1 MEYIKIPKVS
11 DVALFRRGKSSR
23 GTLHLTTHHMIF
35 QLEGFNPHEQADRV
49 AGGVAK
55 ESVVDVADVA
65 DDVAALDLS
74 ESKSNGHRQGG
85 HHEDG
90 QTSNGNGLRSAS
102 GNGHRNGNDRSG
114 VTDGSGEADGSDSDK
129 PDKVSDSDK
138 PDNKPG
144 HDKSATNSNDVE
156 TPKNDTNDKNDKNDS
171 NGNSD
176 VATKSSTPSAT
187 DNVVTK
193 STSATP
199 SEIWISYPIISSV
212 EKKSG
217 VIRIRCRDFTYLAL
231 HFHNEPEAKD
241 VFDSIQKLCC
251 LPSVDRLYAFY
262 YKPGKS
268 ERRFNGW
275 AAFNP
280 QQEFGRQGAFA
291 KNKWRMTSLN
301 ENYAL
306 CATYPQQLSVPASVS
321 DNVLN
326 YAARFRSKNRLPVLS
341 FHNSFNG
348 CTIARCSQPLVG
360 LKKNR
365 SPQDEKV
372 VAEIFGTTVNS
383 EYETPRDNLIVD
395 ARPVANAVAQQALG
409 AGSENTDNYARGS
422 CTKHYLGIDNIHVM
436 RDSLSKVTDVLKD
449 GDYSELDYGA
459 RKDALLKS
467 GWLKYTAIIL
477 DGAVL
482 MAKALHLEFKHVL
495 LHCSDG
501 WDRTAQLSCLAQIM
515 VDPYFRTLNGFM
527 VLVEKEWLAFGHQFN
542 ERSGHL
548 NGPRSFVD
556 LTSSQKPASQSN
568 AFSDF
573 MSAARAAT
581 QAATQAAT
589 SSNHLKNTSPVF
601 HQFLDCVYQLVRQFP
616 DRFEYSERF
625 LRRLYYHL
633 HSGQYG
639 TFLYDN
645 EKERVQNR
653 VFERTTS
660 VWNYFLARRSQF
672 INPKYNGEAE
682 MKLSATLDAL
692 ILPDVDK
699 VTWWFQ
705 LFGIDEVEER
715 GAVVETDVSVE
726 REAVSST
733 AATPVLSARAAI
745 GGGEEAAEGNAKA
758 AVVPASPASPA
769 SAGKSPATTPTVSPP
784 SEEEPVEQ
792 GNPLGDVTPRTKILE
807 KKRVHIQPL
816 SNTSVEYAS
825 FE

>member
-35 QLEGFNPHEQADRV
+35 QLEGSNPHEQADRV

-55 ESVVDVADVA
+55 ESVVDVV

-74 ESKSNGHRQGG
+74 ESNSNGHRQ
-85 HHEDG
+85 DG
-90 QTSNGNGLRSAS
+90 QTSNGNGLRGGS
-102 GNGHRNGNDRSG
+102 GNGHRNG
-114 VTDGSGEADGSDSDK
+114 EADSDNKPDSDK
-129 PDKVSDSDK
+129 PESDK
-138 PDNKPG
+138 PNNDNDNDNDKPD
-144 HDKSATNSNDVE
+144 HDKSDSNDKSATNSN
-156 TPKNDTNDKNDKNDS
+156 
-171 NGNSD
+171 SD
-176 VATKSSTPSAT
+176 
-187 DNVVTK
+187 VVTK
-193 STSATP
+193 STSNVVTKSASTTP

-212 EKKSG
+212 EKKNG

-436 RDSLSKVTDVLKD
+436 RDSLNKVTDVLKD

-459 RKDALLKS
+459 KRDALLKS

-672 INPKYNGEAE
+672 INPNYNGEAE

-705 LFGIDEVEER
+705 LFGIDEVESDAMKRE
-715 GAVVETDVSVE
+715 AVVE
-726 REAVSST
+726 T
-733 AATPVLSARAAI
+733 AATPVLSARGAM
-745 GGGEEAAEGNAKA
+745 GGTEAVPRLEGEAAEEGKA
-758 AVVPASPASPA
+758 AGGSGAEDGAASASPA

>member
-1 MEYIKIPKVS
+1 MEYIKISKVS

-35 QLEGFNPHEQADRV
+35 QLEGSNPHEQADRV
-49 AGGVAK
+49 AGGVAVEPVT
-55 ESVVDVADVA
+55 ES
-65 DDVAALDLS
+65 VAALKLDD
-74 ESKSNGHRQGG
+74 KSNGHEGG
-85 HHEDG
+85 HKGELEGKNEGEHSKHEG
-90 QTSNGNGLRSAS
+90 EHNGKEKNGGEKTEEKTEEKNGEEKKNGETAEPAKAS
-102 GNGHRNGNDRSG
+102 P
-114 VTDGSGEADGSDSDK
+114 K
-129 PDKVSDSDK
+129 
-138 PDNKPG
+138 
-144 HDKSATNSNDVE
+144 
-156 TPKNDTNDKNDKNDS
+156 TPPT
-171 NGNSD
+171 
-176 VATKSSTPSAT
+176 
-187 DNVVTK
+187 
-193 STSATP
+193 

-212 EKKSG
+212 EKKNG
-217 VIRIRCRDFTYLAL
+217 VIRIRCKDFTYLAL

-251 LPSVDRLYAFY
+251 LPSVDRLYAFF

-291 KNKWRMTSLN
+291 KNKWRMTGLN

-341 FHNSFNG
+341 FHNAFNG

-449 GDYSELDYGA
+449 GDYSELDFA
-459 RKDALLKS
+459 SKKDALQKS
-467 GWLKYTAIIL
+467 GWLKYTTIIL
-477 DGAVL
+477 EGSIL

-556 LTSSQKPASQSN
+556 LTTTQKPASQSN

-616 DRFEYSERF
+616 DRFEYTERF

-645 EKERVQNR
+645 EKERVQNH

-672 INPKYNGEAE
+672 INPNYNGEAE

-705 LFGIDEVEER
+705 LFGIDEAEV
-715 GAVVETDVSVE
+715 AAVETSE
-726 REAVSST
+726 T
-733 AATPVLSARAAI
+733 AATPVLT
-745 GGGEEAAEGNAKA
+745 AKA
-758 AVVPASPASPA
+758 ATEGVPNLEGAESVGGTGGLA
-769 SAGKSPATTPTVSPP
+769 SAPQATDAAAGVSEADTTDSTPPTTSTVSPP
-784 SEEEPVEQ
+784 SEEEPAVEQ
-792 GNPLGDVTPRTKILE
+792 GNPLGDVTPRTKKLE

>member
-1 MEYIKIPKVS
+1 MEDIKISKVP
-11 DVALFRRGKSSR
+11 DVALFRKGRSSR
-23 GTLHLTTHHMIF
+23 GTLHLTAHHMIF
-35 QLEGFNPHEQADRV
+35 QLDDDATDGDTDTLAAAV
-49 AGGVAK
+49 GGVSLK
-55 ESVVDVADVA
+55 QEPEKGKDGKS
-65 DDVAALDLS
+65 
-74 ESKSNGHRQGG
+74 SNGHASQ
-85 HHEDG
+85 G
-90 QTSNGNGLRSAS
+90 QTLDSRKDSQKDSQLDNVNGDTDPLSQSQNSN
-102 GNGHRNGNDRSG
+102 
-114 VTDGSGEADGSDSDK
+114 DSDK
-129 PDKVSDSDK
+129 KED
-138 PDNKPG
+138 DNKEDDNKEDDIKE
-144 HDKSATNSNDVE
+144 DK
-156 TPKNDTNDKNDKNDS
+156 KDTKEP
-171 NGNSD
+171 
-176 VATKSSTPSAT
+176 TKSP
-187 DNVVTK
+187 
-193 STSATP
+193 
-199 SEIWISYPIISSV
+199 EIWISYPIISSV
-212 EKKSG
+212 EKKNG
-217 VIRIRCRDFTYLAL
+217 VIRVRCRDFTYLAFHL
-231 HFHNEPEAKD
+231 HNESEAKD

-251 LPSVDRLYAFY
+251 PSTIERLYAFY

-280 QQEFGRQGAFA
+280 QQEFARQGAFA
-291 KNKWRMTSLN
+291 KDKWRMTALN

-306 CATYPQQLSVPASVS
+306 CATYPRQLAVPASVS

-341 FHNSFNG
+341 FHNAFNG
-348 CTIARCSQPLVG
+348 CTITRCSQPLVG

-409 AGSENTDNYARGS
+409 AGSENTDNYARGC

-436 RDSLSKVTDVLKD
+436 RDSLSKVVDVLKD
-449 GDYSELDYGA
+449 GDYGDFDFAS
-459 RKDALLKS
+459 RKDALVRS
-467 GWLKYTAIIL
+467 QWLKYTTIIL
-477 DGAVL
+477 EGAVL

-556 LTSSQKPASQSN
+556 LTEKKPASQS

-601 HQFLDCVYQLVRQFP
+601 HQFLDCVYQLVRQYP

-633 HSGQYG
+633 HSCQYG

-645 EKERVQNR
+645 EKQRVQNR

-660 VWNYFLARRSQF
+660 VWNYFLARRNQF
-672 INPKYNGEAE
+672 INPKYDAE
-682 MKLSATLDAL
+682 SEMALSATLDAL
-692 ILPDVDK
+692 ILPDVGQ
-699 VTWWFQ
+699 VTWWHQ
-705 LFGIDEVEER
+705 LFGISEDEVSEVGAGAGSGLAGSANSINGHEEETKEEVEAAVAKGKKNGETEAEAKKDTEEVTSGTA
-715 GAVVETDVSVE
+715 GAVMTAKVSEKTALATDNT
-726 REAVSST
+726 AQPST
-733 AATPVLSARAAI
+733 AKTTAKPSTGTTEAEPPV
-745 GGGEEAAEGNAKA
+745 EEGNAL
-758 AVVPASPASPA
+758 S
-769 SAGKSPATTPTVSPP
+769 
-784 SEEEPVEQ
+784 
-792 GNPLGDVTPRTKILE
+792 DITPRSKME
-807 KKRVHIQPL
+807 KKTVHIQPL

-825 FE
+825 YE

>member
-1 MEYIKIPKVS
+1 MEYIKISKVA

-23 GTLHLTTHHMIF
+23 GTLHLTAHHMIF
-35 QLEGFNPHEQADRV
+35 QLEGSNPNEQADRV
-49 AGGVAK
+49 AGGVA
-55 ESVVDVADVA
+55 VADEA
-65 DDVAALDLS
+65 TTGQTTEKLAALTLEATS
-74 ESKSNGHRQGG
+74 QGESNGLGEHKTK
-85 HHEDG
+85 ED
-90 QTSNGNGLRSAS
+90 SNG
-102 GNGHRNGNDRSG
+102 
-114 VTDGSGEADGSDSDK
+114 
-129 PDKVSDSDK
+129 
-138 PDNKPG
+138 
-144 HDKSATNSNDVE
+144 
-156 TPKNDTNDKNDKNDS
+156 NDS
-171 NGNSD
+171 NGNNDSGK
-176 VATKSSTPSAT
+176 ATSSNGNDKAVSTPTA
-187 DNVVTK
+187 
-193 STSATP
+193 

-212 EKKSG
+212 EKKNG

-251 LPSVDRLYAFY
+251 LPTVERLYAFF

-306 CATYPQQLSVPASVS
+306 CATYPRQLSVPASVS

-436 RDSLSKVTDVLKD
+436 RDSLNKVTDVLKD
-449 GDYSELDYGA
+449 GDYSELDFVA
-459 RKDALLKS
+459 KKDALQKS
-467 GWLKYTAIIL
+467 GWLKYTTIIL
-477 DGAVL
+477 EGAIL

-556 LTSSQKPASQSN
+556 LTTAQKPASQSN

-645 EKERVQNR
+645 EKERVDNR
-653 VFERTTS
+653 VFEKTTS

-672 INPKYNGEAE
+672 INPNYNGEAE

-692 ILPDVDK
+692 ILPEVDK

-705 LFGIDEVEER
+705 LFGIDEVD
-715 GAVVETDVSVE
+715 VPVEVSE
-726 REAVSST
+726 T
-733 AATPVLSARAAI
+733 AATPVLT
-745 GGGEEAAEGNAKA
+745 AKA
-758 AVVPASPASPA
+758 ATEGIPGLDVAESAPTTTAEVESALPTDAATCSDASTPP
-769 SAGKSPATTPTVSPP
+769 TTTTVSPP

-792 GNPLGDVTPRTKILE
+792 GNPLGDVTPRTKKLE

>member
-1 MEYIKIPKVS
+1 MDYIKISKVS

-35 QLEGFNPHEQADRV
+35 QLEGSNPHEQADRV
-49 AGGVAK
+49 AGGV
-55 ESVVDVADVA
+55 S
-65 DDVAALDLS
+65 DDVAALDL
-74 ESKSNGHRQGG
+74 NRDARR
-85 HHEDG
+85 DG
-90 QTSNGNGLRSAS
+90 AR
-102 GNGHRNGNDRSG
+102 
-114 VTDGSGEADGSDSDK
+114 
-129 PDKVSDSDK
+129 
-138 PDNKPG
+138 
-144 HDKSATNSNDVE
+144 
-156 TPKNDTNDKNDKNDS
+156 NDTNDIGNVTNGGKAVVGDANTDGTNDTSNDINTVSDKNDMTDNKNGNSGNTTSDKNDS
-171 NGNSD
+171 GNTTSD
-176 VATKSSTPSAT
+176 NTSNTASSNTASSTSSPS
-187 DNVVTK
+187 
-193 STSATP
+193 ST
-199 SEIWISYPIISSV
+199 EIWISYPIISSV
-212 EKKSG
+212 EKKNG

-251 LPSVDRLYAFY
+251 PPSVDRLYAFF

-291 KNKWRMTSLN
+291 KNKWRLTALN

-306 CATYPQQLSVPASVS
+306 CATYPQLLSVPTSVS

-383 EYETPRDNLIVD
+383 EYETPRENLIVD

-436 RDSLSKVTDVLKD
+436 RDSLNKVTDVLKD
-449 GDYSELDYGA
+449 GDYSELDYA
-459 RKDALLKS
+459 SKKDALQKS
-467 GWLKYTAIIL
+467 GWLKYTTIIL
-477 DGAVL
+477 EGAVL

-556 LTSSQKPASQSN
+556 LTTSQKPASQSN

-672 INPKYNGEAE
+672 INPNYNGEAE

-705 LFGIDEVEER
+705 LFGIEEADVAVEI
-715 GAVVETDVSVE
+715 
-726 REAVSST
+726 EATET
-733 AATPVLSARAAI
+733 AATPVLT
-745 GGGEEAAEGNAKA
+745 AKA
-758 AVVPASPASPA
+758 ATEGVPAMESEAKEEATSASPDEAGEGSSESSGAAVSDSSPAS
-769 SAGKSPATTPTVSPP
+769 TTGSVP
-784 SEEEPVEQ
+784 SDEEPVEQ
-792 GNPLGDVTPRTKILE
+792 GDPLGDVTPRTRVLE
-807 KKRVHIQPL
+807 KKRVLIQPL
-816 SNTSVEYAS
+816 SNTSVEYSS